1 MAAQVA
7 QSSDGS
13 QNRETVGASYA
24 NAVLNFKSMD
34 SNKENINAVSHTTPK
49 EHSAKEAPTRNKSTL
64 QKSVKQQT
72 LSNSANNSANGNE
85 DFPQIIP
92 QGRNSRRLP
101 EKMDTNANK
110 VSNRSING
118 SCADRSETD
127 SKSCA
132 VNDDESGNVA
142 DKVPEKKKYVEAP
155 LPKINP
161 WTVNKNAA
169 SVITGKPPESKPQAS
184 VNPVPVTTTSTEK
197 RVLQP
202 QQQGR
207 VENGSIANTVKPTIV
222 KAPRDHRK
230 FNQRASDFS
239 DVDDWPTLGGTEK
252 KSQVNPIPTLKQNGH
267 VKATTGS
274 CSSSSSTSSSNGQ
287 GSNNEGAQGP
297 SSAEDKPLQNG
308 SSSYPEEQHQGS
320 SQLAGPEAAERRK
333 KIPKQKWVPLDI
345 DLAKSRGK
353 RERSPKFHGGHYRE
367 RNGEHGLDY
376 HTREDADSWR
386 STDGLDRGGHHYRG
400 GRGGPR
406 HRGRGGRGG
415 GRGLGRGGFRRGGP
429 LHSESEY
436 PDYPTEY
443 TQVNKFGGP
452 AEQPAFMMPYMG
464 TYYFDSNSYMHL
476 DEPTLK
482 EYIRKQIEYYFS
494 EENLLRDFFLRRKM
508 DAEGYLPVTLIAS
521 FHRVQALST
530 SYKVVSEAI
539 NESEVL
545 EMKDFK
551 VRTKINPKKWPI
563 VEGPGQGAAGLVM
576 QGQGAAGGNHHYA
589 PPVVIPAHQIPPPP
603 LPSSFRSFPLPS
615 APPLAID
622 GPELQNGRVE
632 VSTDSHHVVDNLN
645 PDVPEFI
652 PVTARVQ
659 GENGDQNTP
668 QTENTESKERD
679 EPQRMD
685 TQETLQS
692 TAPVEPSKSEKKTPP
707 SSREDSLE
715 PQEERGIPI
724 KKMADLK
731 LGASQD
737 DDIWREVKRRV
748 KPPPKD
754 KSEEKKEREHF
765 EEREELDFQF
775 DEELDGPVPSG
786 RHNTFTDWSEDES
799 DYELSDHEIN
809 KLLIV
814 TQATSQPS
822 RYPKH
827 EGYDRTGDWTTRVK
841 ITQDLEQVI
850 NDGLNYY
857 EEGLWTE
864 QEWTQTSGSYKTVNI
879 ITQEDFEKMTPRA
892 PRKLNP
898 EVPPPPPPSLAQS
911 VSAEEEIIPE
921 ISRSAPTDVQIPE
934 SEPSTS
940 QGGGTGARPR
950 KEHHHRRASRFYAV
964 TKEGHPPDT
973 STLRKRKTRH
983 TNNPPVES
991 HVGWIMD
998 VREHRPRTSSV
1009 SSAGTSPSESYLA
1022 GSYGS
1027 TPQSLP
1033 TFQHPSHSLLKE
1045 NNFKQEVYSKYYARC
1060 LKDRKKLGIGQ
1071 SQEMNTL
1078 FRFWS
1083 FFLRENYNRKMYQEF
1098 KTLAVEDARE
1108 GYRYGLECLFR
1119 FFSYGLE
1126 KKFRPEVYQDFQTE
1140 TIADFENGQLYGL
1153 EKFWAFL
1160 KYYKHSSKLHVDP
1173 KLKEFLSGFNDIKD
1187 FRVVMPGDENELRGG
1202 YRGVF
1207 RPYALKRRNRSVS
1220 ESYSMDVR
1228 QQTISE
1234 RQSAQ
1239 QLQKRVRRLSGGPGS
1254 SPGHSRRR
1262 AESIGPTCPSTS
1274 QMTATAYNPSGRT
1287 RSNSFNSERA
1297 QINSSEASS
1306 SNSKHSNSK
1315 DANQSTSSKARVN
1328 FDLGESEPCSS
1339 NTSRTKS
1346 SSPDEVSR
1354 EGISGSPTSKSV
1366 HRKKES
1372 SSCRNSVE
1380 KQKKSAE
1387 TQKDATNK
1395 EQDISLSKTKN
1406 ENSLAAS
1413 SSSSSKT

>member
-1 MAAQVA
+1 
-7 QSSDGS
+7 
-13 QNRETVGASYA
+13 
-24 NAVLNFKSMD
+24 
-34 SNKENINAVSHTTPK
+34 
-49 EHSAKEAPTRNKSTL
+49 
-64 QKSVKQQT
+64 
-72 LSNSANNSANGNE
+72 
-85 DFPQIIP
+85 
-92 QGRNSRRLP
+92 
-101 EKMDTNANK
+101 
-110 VSNRSING
+110 
-118 SCADRSETD
+118 
-127 SKSCA
+127 
-132 VNDDESGNVA
+132 
-142 DKVPEKKKYVEAP
+142 
-155 LPKINP
+155 
-161 WTVNKNAA
+161 
-169 SVITGKPPESKPQAS
+169 
-184 VNPVPVTTTSTEK
+184 
-197 RVLQP
+197 
-202 QQQGR
+202 
-207 VENGSIANTVKPTIV
+207 
-222 KAPRDHRK
+222 
-230 FNQRASDFS
+230 
-239 DVDDWPTLGGTEK
+239 K

-367 RNGEHGLDY
+367 RNGEHGEFITSIPQGLTITHVKMPTVGEALMALIEVVITTEEAEVVQGTEAEVDVVGDEAWAGVASGE
-376 HTREDADSWR
+376 EDHFIASQ
-386 STDGLDRGGHHYRG
+386 STPITQLNILSHLYWCSSYAGIALAFYARGYGFDP
-400 GRGGPR
+400 GRGQW
-406 HRGRGGRGG
+406 H
-415 GRGLGRGGFRRGGP
+415 
-429 LHSESEY
+429 
-436 PDYPTEY
+436 
-443 TQVNKFGGP
+443 VNKFGGP

-692 TAPVEPSKSEKKTPP
+692 TAPVEPPKSEKKTPP

-864 QEWTQTSGSYKTVNI
+864 QEW
-879 ITQEDFEKMTPRA
+879 
-892 PRKLNP
+892 
-898 EVPPPPPPSLAQS
+898 
-911 VSAEEEIIPE
+911 VS
-921 ISRSAPTDVQIPE
+921 
-934 SEPSTS
+934 
-940 QGGGTGARPR
+940 
-950 KEHHHRRASRFYAV
+950 F
-964 TKEGHPPDT
+964 
-973 STLRKRKTRH
+973 
-983 TNNPPVES
+983 
-991 HVGWIMD
+991 
-998 VREHRPRTSSV
+998 
-1009 SSAGTSPSESYLA
+1009 
-1022 GSYGS
+1022 
-1027 TPQSLP
+1027 
-1033 TFQHPSHSLLKE
+1033 
-1045 NNFKQEVYSKYYARC
+1045 
-1060 LKDRKKLGIGQ
+1060 
-1071 SQEMNTL
+1071 
-1078 FRFWS
+1078 
-1083 FFLRENYNRKMYQEF
+1083 
-1098 KTLAVEDARE
+1098 
-1108 GYRYGLECLFR
+1108 
-1119 FFSYGLE
+1119 
-1126 KKFRPEVYQDFQTE
+1126 
-1140 TIADFENGQLYGL
+1140 
-1153 EKFWAFL
+1153 
-1160 KYYKHSSKLHVDP
+1160 
-1173 KLKEFLSGFNDIKD
+1173 
-1187 FRVVMPGDENELRGG
+1187 
-1202 YRGVF
+1202 
-1207 RPYALKRRNRSVS
+1207 
-1220 ESYSMDVR
+1220 
-1228 QQTISE
+1228 
-1234 RQSAQ
+1234 
-1239 QLQKRVRRLSGGPGS
+1239 
-1254 SPGHSRRR
+1254 
-1262 AESIGPTCPSTS
+1262 
-1274 QMTATAYNPSGRT
+1274 
-1287 RSNSFNSERA
+1287 
-1297 QINSSEASS
+1297 
-1306 SNSKHSNSK
+1306 
-1315 DANQSTSSKARVN
+1315 
-1328 FDLGESEPCSS
+1328 
-1339 NTSRTKS
+1339 
-1346 SSPDEVSR
+1346 
-1354 EGISGSPTSKSV
+1354 
-1366 HRKKES
+1366 
-1372 SSCRNSVE
+1372 
-1380 KQKKSAE
+1380 
-1387 TQKDATNK
+1387 
-1395 EQDISLSKTKN
+1395 
-1406 ENSLAAS
+1406 
-1413 SSSSSKT
+1413 